1 MFGCCVLKYFEFVLQ
16 YKIKLN
22 FMKRFLILFSIVF
35 ALQMCALAQK
45 YTVSGYVE
53 DSKSGERL
61 IGASVYDANNPSNG
75 ISTNVY
81 GFYSLTIPKGEI
93 NLTTSFVGFNSMSQ
107 IIQLNKDTVINISL
121 TPQIILDEVI
131 VSSRRNE
138 VEDVQ
143 ISKIDIPISAI
154 KNMPVLMGET
164 DVMKAIQLL
173 PGVQSGTEG
182 MSGIYVRGGGPDQ
195 NLILLD
201 GVPVYNVNHL
211 FGFFSVFNGDAVS
224 SVSLTKGGFPAR
236 YGGRLS
242 SVIDIRMKE
251 GNIYD
256 YKSEF
261 SVGLIASR
269 LTVEG
274 PIVKGKSSF
283 IISTRRTYLDIVA
296 IPFEILYGKIQKQ
309 DPFIAGYFFHDFN
322 AKFNYKFSGTDRIYL
337 SFYGGK
343 DKAYANFKS
352 KDFSGNLI
360 GEDKFNLDWGN
371 FVTAFRWNHIFT
383 PKLFMNTTATY
394 TQFHYAI
401 GQNNYFIWSAVNNQ
415 TGEQYTSRSISE
427 YKSGINDIAI
437 NCDFDWIVNTNLQF
451 KFGANAIRHQFNPG
465 VSVNSQSWGGQVVD
479 TTYGYSNI
487 IGKEYSAYIESEINI
502 GKYISLNA
510 GGRYAAYQIKDTIYF
525 SPEPRLSARFLIS
538 KNLSFKLAYS
548 QMQQNIHL
556 LANSTAGLPT
566 EIWVPATN
574 KILPQKSTQ
583 YAGGFA
589 FQLLNKFD
597 ITIEGFYKEM
607 TNLLEYKEGE
617 SLFFSF
623 DDTEV
628 ENAESWE
635 SKVEQGKGWSYGA
648 EVFIQ
653 KNYGKLNAW
662 LGYTLS
668 WSNRQFETISF
679 GQVFPSKF
687 DRRHDISLTMSYK
700 QSEKI
705 DFGLTWVY
713 SSGNNIT
720 VAGSH
725 YFTMSGIIYNT
736 FQGIMT
742 PIPAG
747 YYGHRNNYQMPSYH
761 RLDLGINFH
770 KEKTRGI
777 RTWSISVYNAYCRLN
792 PFYVDV
798 YYNTLNGTTSLKQ
811 VTMFPII
818 PSVSYNFKFK

>member
-1 MFGCCVLKYFEFVLQ
+1 MIEKVFVL
-16 YKIKLN
+16 I
-22 FMKRFLILFSIVF
+22 FFIFFSLHSI
-35 ALQMCALAQK
+35 AQK
-45 YTVSGYVE
+45 VTISGYVE
-53 DSKSGERL
+53 DKETGEFL
-61 IGASVYDANNPSNG
+61 IGASVYDSNNPSNG
-75 ISTNVY
+75 TSTNVY
-81 GFYSLTIPKGEI
+81 GFYSLTLPKGNI
-93 NLTTSFVGFNSMSQ
+93 NLTGSFVGFNSFQ
-107 IIQLNKDTVINISL
+107 IDINLTRDTVLNLSL
-121 TPQIILDEVI
+121 SSQIILDEVV
-131 VSSRRNE
+131 VSSKSN
-138 VEDVQ
+138 VVNDAQ
-143 ISKIDIPISAI
+143 ISRIEIPIQSI
-154 KNMPVLMGET
+154 RNMPSLMGET
-164 DVMKAIQLL
+164 DVMKAIQNL

-182 MSGIYVRGGGPDQ
+182 MSGIYVRGGAADQ
-195 NLILLD
+195 NLVLLD

-224 SVSLTKGGFPAR
+224 SVSLIKGGFPAR

-242 SVIDIRMKE
+242 SIIDIRMKE
-251 GNIYD
+251 GNLYD
-256 YKSEF
+256 YNADVSI
-261 SVGLIASR
+261 GLIASR
-269 LTVEG
+269 FTVEG

-283 IISTRRTYLDIVA
+283 VVSARRTYLDIVA

-322 AKFNYKFSGTDRIYL
+322 AKLNYKFSGTDRIYL

-360 GEDKFNLDWGN
+360 GEDKFNLNWGN

-383 PKLFMNTTATY
+383 PKLFLNTTATY
-394 TQFHYAI
+394 TQFHYTI
-401 GQNNYFIWSAVNNQ
+401 GQNNYSVWSSINNQ
-415 TGEQYTSRSISE
+415 TGEPYTSRSISE
-427 YKSGINDIAI
+427 YKSGINDLAL
-437 NCDFDWIVNTNLQF
+437 NCDFDWIVNTNVQF

-465 VSVNSQSWGGQVVD
+465 ISVNSQSWGEQVVD

-487 IGKEYSAYIESEINI
+487 IGYEYSAYLESEINI
-502 GKYISLNA
+502 EKHISLNA
-510 GGRYAAYQIKDTIYF
+510 GGRYAAYQIKDTIYL

-538 KNLSFKLAYS
+538 ENLSFKLAYS

-556 LANSTAGLPT
+556 LSNSTAGLPT

-589 FQLLNKFD
+589 FKLFQKFD
-597 ITIEGFYKEM
+597 ITIEGYYKEM
-607 TNLLEYKEGE
+607 SNLLEYKEGE

-628 ENAESWE
+628 DDSESWE
-635 SKVEQGKGWSYGA
+635 SKVEQGKGWSYGG
-648 EVFIQ
+648 EIFIQ

-700 QSEKI
+700 QNEKI
-705 DFGLTWVY
+705 DYGLTWVF

-720 VAGSH
+720 IAGSQ
-725 YFTMSGIIYNT
+725 YLTLNGVSNFSNNQSQYSG
-736 FQGIMT
+736 

-747 YYGHRNNYQMPSYH
+747 YYGHRNNYQMPAYH
-761 RLDLGINFH
+761 RLDLGVNFH
-770 KEKTRGI
+770 KEKPRGI

-811 VTMFPII
+811 VSMFPII